1 MPEIIKLKDV
11 ELKKV
16 EEADLPLLL
25 WFIHRIAEYEKLPHE
40 VTATVETLRE
50 SLFGPHA
57 NTEAYLGYVDGEA
70 VAYAIYFYNFSS
82 FLGKRGM
89 YLEDLFVLPEQR
101 GKGIGKQMLI
111 YLAQKAHSEGCER
124 FEWVVLDWNKPA
136 IDFYR
141 SLGAVA
147 MDEWTVFRLA
157 GKELA
162 KFSSGNGA

>member
-1 MPEIIKLKDV
+1 M
-11 ELKKV
+11 

-25 WFIHRIAEYEKLPHE
+25 WFIHRIAEYEKLSHE
-40 VTATVETLRE
+40 VTASVETLKE
-50 SLFGPHA
+50 SFFGPRA
-57 NTEAYLGYVDGEA
+57 NTEAYLGYIGDKP

-89 YLEDLFVLPEQR
+89 YLEDLFVLPEYR
-101 GKGIGKQMLI
+101 GKGIGKQMLVF
-111 YLAQKAHSEGCER
+111 LAQQAHSEGCER

-162 KFSSGNGA
+162 KFSSGSGVG